1 MGRREKRSSGMKQRK
16 TAVVYATRNGS
27 TKRYAEWIARD
38 CSADLIALEEADI
51 DQLALYG
58 TLVYGGCVYSGAI
71 QGISFIKNNRDLLQ
85 NVRLVVFTVGL
96 TQPGDEAAFAQVL
109 DRNFT
114 EEERRDIQFFHFP
127 GALDHK
133 KMSLQQR
140 GIMWILKKSI
150 QKKPKEARSQMEG
163 YILESYGGKVDF
175 TNAAYVK
182 PLVRFVRS
190 GSEIGEK
197 T

>member
-1 MGRREKRSSGMKQRK
+1 MEQRR

-38 CSADLIALEEADI
+38 CGAYLIPVEEAVI
-51 DQLALYG
+51 DRLALYE

-71 QGISFIKNNRDLLQ
+71 QGISFIKNNRDLLER
-85 NVRLVVFTVGL
+85 VRLVVFTVGL

-114 EEERRDIQFFHFP
+114 EEERRGIRFFHFP
-127 GALDHK
+127 GALDYK
-133 KMSLQQR
+133 KMNFLQR
-140 GIMWILKKSI
+140 GMMRLLKKSI
-150 QKKPKEARSQMEG
+150 QKKPPEDRSQIEG

-175 TNAAYVK
+175 TNAAYIK
-182 PLVRFVRS
+182 PLVKYVRS
-190 GSEIGEK
+190 GRENV
-197 T
+197 